1 MMEEILLPASDRTIL
16 YVHVWRAAEP
26 KAAIL
31 LAHGMA
37 EHSLRYDA
45 FGRFL
50 ADQGISLYCHDQRG
64 HGKTGAA
71 HLGHL
76 RQNVDWNLMIN
87 DLFTIKKKL
96 IEEECT
102 CPVFLMGH
110 SMGSFLV
117 RRTIQLRSDMFD
129 GLILSG
135 TGDNNGLAGKAAVR
149 MAAAGCLLAG
159 QEAHAERLQKMVF
172 GGFNKAVEKPRT
184 EFDWL
189 TRDEAIVDQYLAD
202 DNCGFMCT
210 NGFYYELMQG
220 IQIANDLQKMQSIRK
235 SLPVYLFS
243 GDKDPVGGCGDG
255 VQRVYKLFLDAGLED
270 VTIRL
275 YPGGRH
281 EMLNELNR
289 DMVMKE
295 LLQWV
300 MWQLEKMQKN
310 QAAAVDGSQM

>member
-45 FGRFL
+45 YGRFL
-50 ADQGISLYCHDQRG
+50 AEQGISLYCHDQRG

-202 DNCGFMCT
+202 ANCGFMCT
-210 NGFYYELMQG
+210 NGFYHELMQG
-220 IQIANDLQKMQSIRK
+220 IQIANDLQKCNPFGRTCQCIYSLVTRTLLVVAAMACSVFTNYFWMQ
-235 SLPVYLFS
+235 
-243 GDKDPVGGCGDG
+243 G
-255 VQRVYKLFLDAGLED
+255 
-270 VTIRL
+270 
-275 YPGGRH
+275 
-281 EMLNELNR
+281 
-289 DMVMKE
+289 
-295 LLQWV
+295 W
-300 MWQLEKMQKN
+300 KM
-310 QAAAVDGSQM
+310 

>member
-1 MMEEILLPASDRTIL
+1 M
-16 YVHVWRAAEP
+16 
-26 KAAIL
+26 
-31 LAHGMA
+31 
-37 EHSLRYDA
+37 
-45 FGRFL
+45 
-50 ADQGISLYCHDQRG
+50 
-64 HGKTGAA
+64 
-71 HLGHL
+71 
-76 RQNVDWNLMIN
+76 
-87 DLFTIKKKL
+87 
-96 IEEECT
+96 
-102 CPVFLMGH
+102 
-110 SMGSFLV
+110 
-117 RRTIQLRSDMFD
+117 
-129 GLILSG
+129 
-135 TGDNNGLAGKAAVR
+135 
-149 MAAAGCLLAG
+149 LAG
-159 QEAHAERLQKMVF
+159 QDAHEKKKKKMVF